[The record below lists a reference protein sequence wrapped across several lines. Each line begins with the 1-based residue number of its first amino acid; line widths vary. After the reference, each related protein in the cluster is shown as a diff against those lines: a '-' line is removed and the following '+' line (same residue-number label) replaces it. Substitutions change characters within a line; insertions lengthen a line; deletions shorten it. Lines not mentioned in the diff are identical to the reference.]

1 MIRSSIS
8 QFALDTMRT
17 SSLLLSI
24 ALTAQSVLASN
35 VIDLTPSNFDAIID
49 SGKPALVEFFAPWY
63 VSPRALPLLHC
74 TMDRMDGS

>member
-1 MIRSSIS
+1 
-8 QFALDTMRT
+8 MRT

-35 VIDLTPSNFDAIID
+35 VIDLTPSNFDAIVD

-63 VSPRALPLLHC
+63 VRTFVSARALPLLHC
-74 TMDRMDGS
+74 TMDPMDGS